1 MTEALTALGPAA
13 VDPLTLVGSQL
24 TDLNNLLAQGKISWE
39 QYGEAAYRANAGAM
53 SSVLGLASGMTGALS
68 QMFQDN
74 KAFAVANA
82 VVSTAEAVMKALATY
97 GPTPWGF
104 AAAGVAAAT
113 GAAQIATIL
122 SAQKGS
128 SSASRPSGSA
138 APAASQAQA
147 AQRAVQV
154 NVTLGGSGRYS
165 RDDIRDLL
173 EQLTDGLNDG
183 VDQGNFKLAVN
194 S

>member
-1 MTEALTALGPAA
+1 MQMGNRTLPVTCRKQAITNIQNVDAALAAGAL
-13 VDPLTLVGSQL
+13 
-24 TDLNNLLAQGKISWE
+24 SWE
-39 QYGEAAYRANAGAM
+39 QYGAAAFKANAGAA
-53 SSVLGLASGMTGALS
+53 SAVLGLASGMTGALA

-82 VVSTAEAVMKALATY
+82 VVSTAEAVMKAMATY

-113 GAAQIATIL
+113 GAAQVASIL

-128 SSASRPSGSA
+128 SSVSKPSGSA
-138 APAASQAQA
+138 PSQSQAQA
-147 AQRAVQV
+147 PAQRTVQL
-154 NVTLGGSGRYS
+154 NLTLGGSGRYS
-165 RDDIRDLL
+165 RDELRDLM
-173 EQLTDGLNDG
+173 EQMVDGLNDG
-183 VDQGNFKLAVN
+183 VDGGNFKIAVN